1 MVSKIDIYREVLEI
15 EPNSKVFFPLA
26 RQLHEEGRH
35 DEAATVLARG
45 IAFHPDHLEAKF
57 LLIELLTRLGRAG
70 EADAVFGDVGTM
82 LARYPSVW
90 LLWSREAA
98 SRSTD
103 PALAMLFLANYFQN
117 ETLTWADVMERGL
130 RSLRQ
135 GAPGTPDL
143 AGKAAATSASPPDD
157 ANQATPKVETAP
169 VAPAPLAPPVPRP
182 QDPAPDRREAGEAPP
197 LRGAREVLELA
208 DLLDVPEESREKAR
222 PRPAKPREAGVR
234 TKTMAA
240 LLAGQGETDAARD
253 IYTEL
258 LAATAPGPERQEL
271 ERMLASL
278 SPGGAPA
285 ADLSAGQPESD
296 LEEGD
301 APPAVAPKPK
311 GAAKLV
317 SLLEALA
324 GRLESRAGA

>member
-135 GAPGTPDL
+135 GAPGGQEL
-143 AGKAAATSASPPDD
+143 AGAAAPTPAPPPGDAPSAVPAVGGEP
-157 ANQATPKVETAP
+157 AP
-169 VAPAPLAPPVPRP
+169 VASAPPVSRP
-182 QDPAPDRREAGEAPP
+182 QAQAPDRREAGEAPP

-208 DLLDVPEESREKAR
+208 DLLDVPQESRERDRLR
-222 PRPAKPREAGVR
+222 PGKPRETGVR

-258 LAATAPGPERQEL
+258 LAATGPGPERREL
-271 ERMLASL
+271 ERMLAAL
-278 SPGGAPA
+278 SPAVTPA
-285 ADLSAGQPESD
+285 TVPDAGQPEPD
-296 LEEGD
+296 PEDG
-301 APPAVAPKPK
+301 APPSAAVPKPK